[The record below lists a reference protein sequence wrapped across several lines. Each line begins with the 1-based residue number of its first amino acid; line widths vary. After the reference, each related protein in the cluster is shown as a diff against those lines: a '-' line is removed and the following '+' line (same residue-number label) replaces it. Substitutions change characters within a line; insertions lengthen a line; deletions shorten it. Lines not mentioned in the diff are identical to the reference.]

1 MQTINIVTALKSAT
15 FVLAAGAVALGL
27 ASPASA
33 AEGTMHGHPAAAAK
47 YWHEQ
52 KFDDCV
58 LMASADVIG
67 QVTGVAPSEQA
78 IIKVAQSTPSGSH
91 PGSIYTRPVDTKNP
105 NSGMGTSLADIPTL
119 LEHYGVDV
127 VLTDLDNAPTNGVLT
142 GMEALEHYLDSGH
155 AVIVSVNAEMIWG
168 QPVEE
173 FNEDGSA
180 RSDHAVV
187 VTGVDT
193 INGVVHLNDSGSANG
208 RDEQIPLA
216 IFMKAWAT
224 SGDFMA
230 VTT

>member
-1 MQTINIVTALKSAT
+1 MRTFKIATTLKTAT

-27 ASPASA
+27 ASPANA
-33 AEGTMHGHPAAAAK
+33 AEGTMHGDPAAAAK

-67 QVTGVAPSEQA
+67 QVTGKEPSERV
-78 IIKVAQSTPSGSH
+78 IIKVAQMTPSSVH
-91 PGSIYTRPVDTKNP
+91 PGSIYTKPADTKNP
-105 NSGMGTSLADIPTL
+105 NSGMGTSVADIPTL

-142 GMEALEHYLDSGH
+142 GMEALENYLDSGH
-155 AVIVSVNAEMIWG
+155 AVIVSVNAELIWG

-173 FNEDGSA
+173 KNEDGRA

-193 INGVVHLNDSGSANG
+193 ANGIVHLNDSGSHKG
-208 RDEQIPLA
+208 RDEQIPIAL
-216 IFMKAWAT
+216 FMQAWAT
-224 SGDFMA
+224 SDDFMA